1 MNRANGIWRRRIWL
15 WLPALLLV
23 ILNLAVL
30 STYRFLLA
38 GQAQLRSM
46 RVERIE
52 KEVIAYEADLAA
64 LEALVTRAKMNRERV
79 GEFYARW
86 IGTEAELLTDVIAE
100 VKELARRAG
109 VESSSFQYPEEE
121 LDDFALR
128 RRSIAF
134 TVTGSFGELRQFINL
149 IELSDYFLMLEDV
162 RLNETGHGDST
173 IRVRL
178 RVSALFRHQPAASVT
193 ADAGDPEAST

>member
-1 MNRANGIWRRRIWL
+1 MKQSNGIWRRRLWL
-15 WLPALLLV
+15 WLPALVLV

-46 RVERIE
+46 RVERME
-52 KEVIAYEADLAA
+52 REVIGFEADRAA
-64 LEALVTRAKMNRERV
+64 IEALVAQAKLNRERV
-79 GEFYARW
+79 AEFFARW
-86 IGTEAELLTDVIAE
+86 VGTEAELLTDVIAE
-100 VKELARRAG
+100 VKDLAGRAG
-109 VESSSFQYPEEE
+109 VDSSSFQYPEEE
-121 LDDFALR
+121 LSDYDLR

-134 TVTGSFGELRQFINL
+134 TVTGSYSELRQFINL

-162 RLNETGHGDST
+162 RLNETGQGESM

-178 RVSALFRHQPAASVT
+178 RVSTLFRQQPEPSQT
-193 ADAGDPEAST
+193 ADAADPEVST

>member
-134 TVTGSFGELRQFINL
+134 TVTGSYGELRQFINL